1 VKISLAGKMSLPD
14 VGSAH
19 MKILGAG
26 EFSNSDEMRNHSVRF
41 ALRPGCVDV
50 LNVGF
55 ESHGQ
60 IDDLAA
66 RVRNVPR
73 PTVV

>member
-1 VKISLAGKMSLPD
+1 
-14 VGSAH
+14 
-19 MKILGAG
+19 MKIIGAG
-26 EFSNSDEMRNHSVRF
+26 EFSHSDEMRNESVKYV
-41 ALRPGCVDV
+41 LGLGCVDV

-55 ESHGQ
+55 ENHGQ

-73 PTVV
+73 PAVV